1 MRSFAGTRN
10 GDIILSDRTPV
21 SVLAYKNLF
30 VGMSNETETLFW
42 EKCETLVE
50 RWIDFYDLIFYC
62 QDHYT
67 IDVDKDKRRNK
78 ALNNQLEADLE
89 TKKQYKRFH
98 CDLQFIP
105 PNLSLEEKG
114 HCVLEILE
122 AKLNLY

>member
-1 MRSFAGTRN
+1 MRSFAGTRD

-89 TKKQYKRFH
+89 TQKQYKRFH